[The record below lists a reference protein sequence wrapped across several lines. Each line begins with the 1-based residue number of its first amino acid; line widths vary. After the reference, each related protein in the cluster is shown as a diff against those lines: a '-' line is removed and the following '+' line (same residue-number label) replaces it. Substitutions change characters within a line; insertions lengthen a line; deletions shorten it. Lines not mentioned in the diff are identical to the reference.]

1 MLFMC
6 LQHALIVCQ
15 ANASPHRSWTNHGH
29 NAPAANPG
37 DADPASA
44 SAVAGQGETGITT
57 VMMTTTIFQIQTQ
70 MQTQTEMV
78 HLKQLEFTKG
88 DANWAL

>member
-15 ANASPHRSWTNHGH
+15 ADASPHRPWANHGD
-29 NAPAANPG
+29 NFPGANPG

-44 SAVAGQGETGITT
+44 SAVAGQVETGITT
-57 VMMTTTIFQIQTQ
+57 VMVTTTIFQ

-78 HLKQLEFTKG
+78 HLKQLELQKAMLTG
-88 DANWAL
+88 HYR